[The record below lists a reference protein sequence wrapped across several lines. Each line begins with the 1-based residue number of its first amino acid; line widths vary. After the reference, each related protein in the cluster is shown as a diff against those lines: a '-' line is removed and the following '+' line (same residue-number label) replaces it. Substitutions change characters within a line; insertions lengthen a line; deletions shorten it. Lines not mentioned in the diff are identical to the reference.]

1 MKLLTALVLLLVS
14 ASISHAQIKVD
25 SNYTI
30 LAKGIDEKLS
40 PLPFIYGNLAC
51 ITIKEKSSG
60 KICSPASMEFTLI
73 FQNETFHASNTTE
86 AKKYL
91 SRMKPKDVIIIDKI
105 KMPADCFTPP
115 KQIAITIM

>member
-60 KICSPASMEFTLI
+60 KICSPSSMEFTFLI
-73 FQNETFHASNTTE
+73 NNETFHAKNTAE
-86 AKKYL
+86 AQPYIN
-91 SRMKPKDVIIIDKI
+91 RMRPKDLIFIDKI
-105 KMPADCFTPP
+105 KMPADCFAPP
-115 KQIAITIM
+115 KQIIIPIM